1 MSNKKNAKRAKKG
14 AASRTKQASKQQAF
28 APRQATKDDAEEQ
41 ETKGY
46 GRKALLVIAVLLA
59 LWVIQSVIGGGH

>member
-14 AASRTKQASKQQAF
+14 TASRTKQAPKQQAVT
-28 APRQATKDDAEEQ
+28 RQQATKDDAEEQ

-59 LWVIQSVIGGGH
+59 LWVIKSVIGGGQ